1 MSRTNEQKRSDV
13 CYYIIHISQ
22 ILLKE
27 AHSINEP
34 TLTYIIEML
43 RDEAK
48 GLIDGTQAATLV
60 EESTDAP

>member
-1 MSRTNEQKRSDV
+1 MSRTNLQKRSDV

-48 GLIDGTQAATLV
+48 GLIDGAQVADLV
-60 EESTDAP
+60 EQTTEAS